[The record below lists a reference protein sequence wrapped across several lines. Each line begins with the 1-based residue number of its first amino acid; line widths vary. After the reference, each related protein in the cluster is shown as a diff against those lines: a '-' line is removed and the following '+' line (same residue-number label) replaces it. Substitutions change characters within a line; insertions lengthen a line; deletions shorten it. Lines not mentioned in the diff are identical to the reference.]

1 MAAVLMSIVIGIG
14 VLILAVIIINLIKF
28 LQWHGN
34 MVKTLSHFPGPK
46 THWLFGNALQIE
58 TFDGFFKK
66 MCKEYVEEKRCKA
79 FVYWLFVI
87 RPLLTLTHPD
97 TIKVVMKSTAP
108 KSRQG
113 AGISFM
119 LPWIGE
125 SLLVSDGP
133 KWERNRR
140 LLTPAF
146 HFSILNG
153 YFKIYNDVTD
163 TLLEKFAEGSK
174 NAKYVEVFQYSGLAT
189 LDILLQCSLSYKG
202 NIQDVGES
210 HPYVKAVKRMIELT
224 LHRCLNI
231 NLYPEFLF
239 KLSPSGKEFFKL
251 CDFVHEFSEDIIS
264 KRKEDLKENADT
276 EKRRQLDFLDIL
288 LTARD
293 ESGKGLTD
301 EEIRT
306 EVDTFMFAGHDTTS
320 SVLSWSIYSLG
331 KHKDIQDKVYEEV
344 KRVVGDKQ
352 YVDCEDISK
361 MKYLSCFLKEVMR
374 HHTPVPVI
382 SRMLD
387 EPCVIEGVE
396 IPKGSFI
403 DMAIHHAHHHP
414 DVWEDPWEFKPER
427 FVGDKHHDMDPYSFT
442 PFSAGPRNCIGQAFA
457 QNEEKVLIA
466 RLVNRFEISVDP
478 DHEVEH
484 FTEVVMRAKNGIMAC
499 FKERT

>member
-1 MAAVLMSIVIGIG
+1 MY
-14 VLILAVIIINLIKF
+14 
-28 LQWHGN
+28 
-34 MVKTLSHFPGPK
+34 
-46 THWLFGNALQIE
+46 
-58 TFDGFFKK
+58 
-66 MCKEYVEEKRCKA
+66 KEYVEDKRCKA
-79 FVYWLFVI
+79 FVYWLFVV

-97 TIKVVMKSTAP
+97 TIKVVMKSTSP
-108 KSRQG
+108 KSRKG
-113 AGISFM
+113 AGIAFM

-125 SLLVSDGP
+125 SLLVADGP

-174 NAKYVEVFQYSGLAT
+174 NGKYVEVFQYSGLAT
-189 LDILLQCSLSYKG
+189 LDILLQCALSYKG

-210 HPYVKAVKRMIELT
+210 HPYVKAVKRMIELM

-239 KLSPSGKEFFKL
+239 KLSPS
-251 CDFVHEFSEDIIS
+251 
-264 KRKEDLKENADT
+264 
-276 EKRRQLDFLDIL
+276 
-288 LTARD
+288 ARD

-301 EEIRT
+301 EEIRS

-344 KRVVGDKQ
+344 RGVIGDKQ
-352 YVDCEDISK
+352 YVDCEDIQK

-403 DMAIHHAHHHP
+403 DMAIYHAHHHP

-427 FVGDKHHDMDPYSFT
+427 FEGDKHHDMDPYSFT

-457 QNEEKVLIA
+457 QNEEKVLIS
-466 RLVNRFEISVDP
+466 RLVNRFEITVDP

-484 FTEVVMRAKNGIMAC
+484 FIEVVMRAKNGIMAC

>member
-1 MAAVLMSIVIGIG
+1 MAAVFMSIVIGIG
-14 VLILAVIIINLIKF
+14 VLILTVIIINLIKF

-163 TLLEKFAEGSK
+163 TLLVSNF
-174 NAKYVEVFQYSGLAT
+174 YVT
-189 LDILLQCSLSYKG
+189 LSL
-202 NIQDVGES
+202 
-210 HPYVKAVKRMIELT
+210 
-224 LHRCLNI
+224 
-231 NLYPEFLF
+231 
-239 KLSPSGKEFFKL
+239 
-251 CDFVHEFSEDIIS
+251 
-264 KRKEDLKENADT
+264 
-276 EKRRQLDFLDIL
+276 
-288 LTARD
+288 
-293 ESGKGLTD
+293 
-301 EEIRT
+301 
-306 EVDTFMFAGHDTTS
+306 
-320 SVLSWSIYSLG
+320 
-331 KHKDIQDKVYEEV
+331 
-344 KRVVGDKQ
+344 
-352 YVDCEDISK
+352 
-361 MKYLSCFLKEVMR
+361 
-374 HHTPVPVI
+374 
-382 SRMLD
+382 
-387 EPCVIEGVE
+387 
-396 IPKGSFI
+396 
-403 DMAIHHAHHHP
+403 
-414 DVWEDPWEFKPER
+414 
-427 FVGDKHHDMDPYSFT
+427 
-442 PFSAGPRNCIGQAFA
+442 
-457 QNEEKVLIA
+457 
-466 RLVNRFEISVDP
+466 
-478 DHEVEH
+478 
-484 FTEVVMRAKNGIMAC
+484 
-499 FKERT
+499 